1 MWQKL
6 PQNSFNIMKYGWMEV
21 FRLFRGFRMQ
31 TRKNCQPQSH
41 PSVLECSKGNFRLNI
56 QAFRNSAFLLICP
69 CAEKSRDLVQET
81 AEFAAKIVEA
91 ETSWN
96 FPLVPVS
103 LIKVAG
109 HPLKPG
115 ATVGGNNW
123 NVYVPLVL
131 FSVDS
136 RQFTFCARIPQTNL
150 IRTIVLPSKW
160 LSTTLRTELHMI
172 NSVKLTIMTHTW
184 RNLCKYLLTKIFSGQ
199 LTSFVYSLQVVINPQ
214 DLLSHIS

>member
-1 MWQKL
+1 MIAL
-6 PQNSFNIMKYGWMEV
+6 S
-21 FRLFRGFRMQ
+21 
-31 TRKNCQPQSH
+31 T
-41 PSVLECSKGNFRLNI
+41 
-56 QAFRNSAFLLICP
+56 
-69 CAEKSRDLVQET
+69 AEKSRDLVQET

-103 LIKVAG
+103 PIKEVYAEG
-109 HPLKPG
+109 
-115 ATVGGNNW
+115 TVTHWSQEPQPAEKNW

-131 FSVDS
+131 FSVGL
-136 RQFTFCARIPQTNL
+136 RQFIFCVRIPQTNM

-160 LSTTLRTELHMI
+160 LSTTIRIELHLI
-172 NSVKLTIMTHTW
+172 NSVKFTIMTHAW